1 MIKKKMNTSKNK
13 GLKNVRVCSFAFERV
28 ILKAIWIHIFY
39 SLYVSIYM
47 LVPIKVGQVSKN
59 GLKSNKVLS

>member
-28 ILKAIWIHIFY
+28 ILKAI
-39 SLYVSIYM
+39 
-47 LVPIKVGQVSKN
+47 
-59 GLKSNKVLS
+59 